1 MNIYYYCKT
10 IYNFI
15 LSYTLLNITFFAEKY
30 HSLHAKTFLL
40 LFSDKFQ
47 GEFGNIENSYNILKL
62 HI

>member
-15 LSYTLLNITFFAEKY
+15 LSYTLLNITFFAEMY
-30 HSLHAKTFLL
+30 HSLYAKTFLL

-47 GEFGNIENSYNILKL
+47 SKFGKI
-62 HI
+62 